1 METTL
6 GPGRDAMK
14 VRDLIDARQLPE
26 LVTHDERRVHVAAY
40 RDLHFL
46 AVRREA
52 KCELSK
58 SEARERLALELAGR
72 QTADSRHLYSRR
84 QTDGR

>member
-1 METTL
+1 
-6 GPGRDAMK
+6 MK
-14 VRDLIDARQLPE
+14 VRELIDARQLPE

-40 RDLHFL
+40 RELHFL

-84 QTDGR
+84 PTDRRSAAANRASEAA